1 MVVKFSEIYGELI
14 CNDVPKK
21 MLKSKEN
28 RSGYLSEESVPSIP
42 DEYRNEIA
50 YHPDGFIVNYCEEY

>member
-1 MVVKFSEIYGELI
+1 MWFSEIYGELI
-14 CNDVPKK
+14 FKDIPKK

-28 RSGYLSEESVPSIP
+28 RSGYLSEESVPSISE
-42 DEYRNEIA
+42 EYRNEIS